1 MKKIAGIII
10 KSLLGL
16 IFLILVLLFTIPIIF
31 KEKIKTKVE
40 AVINES
46 VNAKVTFQDY
56 KLGFF
61 RNFPNLSFSLKN
73 MNVVGID
80 KFEGDTLV
88 GFKSFD
94 LVFDLG
100 SLLSST
106 GYEIKSMIIDQAV
119 VNAIVLKDGTANWDI
134 SKPSTTAV
142 PDTVHATAPVAAP
155 AAAPPATNAATATP
169 ASGSTMK
176 VMLRK
181 FEIKKS
187 SISYSDASMGMKASL
202 KNINFSLG
210 GRMSFGETTLKM
222 RLTTSE
228 VTVIMDGVKYLNKAV
243 IDSKIDM
250 LANLDSM
257 KFVLKDN
264 YFAVNGL
271 KLNLSGSVAMPGNDI
286 RTDLLFNT
294 ENTSFKTLLSLV
306 PAVYMSGYE
315 DLKASGEFKLSGSA
329 KGTYSDADSTLPDIK
344 LNLLVNNG
352 LISYP
357 ALPEKI
363 SNIGINTVIFVDG
376 KNLDKTTVNM
386 DKFHFELAGSPF
398 DMTFFLKTPMSD
410 PDFNGTMNGKIDLS
424 ALSKAIPMDSIN
436 LSGVIEMAVSMA
448 GKLSMIEKEQY
459 ESFSAKG
466 TLGITNMILS
476 MAGYPRVDI
485 KDALFM
491 FTPKYTQIQKAD
503 IVVAGTSDFS
513 ISGNLENYI
522 PYVFEN
528 KTVKGNLILHSKMV
542 DATAIMNAMA
552 VDTTTTTTVDTVAL
566 VLIAVPKNIDFNLN
580 ALIEQFSYDSI
591 KADNVK
597 GTVIVKDGILSLR
610 QTGMNI
616 LGGSILMNA
625 DYDTRD
631 TLKPVMK
638 ADFSMKN
645 IVVKDAYRT
654 FVTVQKFAPA
664 AKGIDG
670 KISAQLTYQSLLGS
684 DMMPIIKTI
693 NGYGKLQSD
702 QIQLVE
708 SASFDKIKS
717 VLKLGDKYSNTFKDI
732 NISFTIKDGRVYVS
746 PFDVKLSNI
755 KMNVSGDQGL
765 DQTINYLVKTEIP
778 RADLGSSVNSL
789 IDGLSSQA
797 AAFGISYKPADIIKV
812 NVRVRGTFAKPEVA
826 PEFGGGGGGSSVT
839 STVKEAV
846 KETVKQ
852 TIDNTIDKS
861 KDKLREEATI
871 EGDKLIKEAEDRG
884 QQLRD
889 EAAIGAQKI
898 RQQADS
904 SAAQLIKAADSK
916 GMLAKA
922 VAQRGADALKK
933 EADKRA
939 SQLILDADNQSK
951 KLVEEAKSKKE
962 EMIKKIG

>member
-1 MKKIAGIII
+1 
-10 KSLLGL
+10 
-16 IFLILVLLFTIPIIF
+16 
-31 KEKIKTKVE
+31 
-40 AVINES
+40 
-46 VNAKVTFQDY
+46 
-56 KLGFF
+56 
-61 RNFPNLSFSLKN
+61 
-73 MNVVGID
+73 
-80 KFEGDTLV
+80 
-88 GFKSFD
+88 
-94 LVFDLG
+94 
-100 SLLSST
+100 
-106 GYEIKSMIIDQAV
+106 
-119 VNAIVLKDGTANWDI
+119 
-134 SKPSTTAV
+134 
-142 PDTVHATAPVAAP
+142 
-155 AAAPPATNAATATP
+155 
-169 ASGSTMK
+169 
-176 VMLRK
+176 
-181 FEIKKS
+181 
-187 SISYSDASMGMKASL
+187 
-202 KNINFSLG
+202 
-210 GRMSFGETTLKM
+210 
-222 RLTTSE
+222 
-228 VTVIMDGVKYLNKAV
+228 
-243 IDSKIDM
+243 
-250 LANLDSM
+250 
-257 KFVLKDN
+257 
-264 YFAVNGL
+264 
-271 KLNLSGSVAMPGNDI
+271 
-286 RTDLLFNT
+286 
-294 ENTSFKTLLSLV
+294 
-306 PAVYMSGYE
+306 
-315 DLKASGEFKLSGSA
+315 
-329 KGTYSDADSTLPDIK
+329 
-344 LNLLVNNG
+344 
-352 LISYP
+352 
-357 ALPEKI
+357 
-363 SNIGINTVIFVDG
+363 
-376 KNLDKTTVNM
+376 
-386 DKFHFELAGSPF
+386 
-398 DMTFFLKTPMSD
+398 
-410 PDFNGTMNGKIDLS
+410 
-424 ALSKAIPMDSIN
+424 
-436 LSGVIEMAVSMA
+436 
-448 GKLSMIEKEQY
+448 
-459 ESFSAKG
+459 
-466 TLGITNMILS
+466 MILS

-491 FTPKYTQIQKAD
+491 FTPKFTQIQKAD
-503 IVVAGTSDFS
+503 IVIAGTSDFS

-522 PYVFEN
+522 PYVLEN
-528 KTVKGNLILHSKMV
+528 KTVKGDLTLHSKMV
-542 DATAIMNAMA
+542 DASAIMNAMA
-552 VDTTTTTTVDTVAL
+552 VDTTTSTAVDTVAL
-566 VLIAVPKNIDFNLN
+566 VLIAVPKNIDFSLKT
-580 ALIEQFSYDSI
+580 LIEKFSYDSI

-638 ADFSMKN
+638 ADFNMKN